1 MCGGRGVGGG
11 GGAGREEDYSLG
23 VHDFGSAIWC
33 EKYLMV
39 SLVV

>member
-1 MCGGRGVGGG
+1 MCAGGG
-11 GGAGREEDYSLG
+11 GGVEGAGWEEDYSLG